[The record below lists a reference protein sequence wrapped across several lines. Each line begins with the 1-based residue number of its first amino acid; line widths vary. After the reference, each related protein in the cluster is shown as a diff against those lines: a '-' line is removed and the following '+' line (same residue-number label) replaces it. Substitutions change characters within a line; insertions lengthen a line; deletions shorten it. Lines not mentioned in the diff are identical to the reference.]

1 MLTIL
6 FVCTGNTCRS
16 PLAEALLRHE
26 LQDRNPGFELSVI
39 SAGLSVYRGDSV
51 AETVVK
57 MLNDE
62 KIEIDAGRPAVQLN
76 SDLVSEADLIL
87 TMTANQLKQVAIRF
101 PQAVSKV
108 YLFKEYCGLGSGDL
122 EDPFGKSPENYRL
135 VMEEIRVG
143 VKNLMTKLEEG

>member
-1 MLTIL
+1 M
-6 FVCTGNTCRS
+6 
-16 PLAEALLRHE
+16 
-26 LQDRNPGFELSVI
+26 
-39 SAGLSVYRGDSV
+39 